1 MQRTVEHQESTAIDW
16 RDLLWKARRY
26 GWLLAL
32 PPVLVVCVAAMYYK
46 FTPPVYTSSILVS
59 VGEKDVSA
67 TIQNLVGDER
77 QVGTPRTIVE
87 SRIQSRG
94 FLVTLAERTG
104 LTRNPALLERAKI
117 TSQQSG
123 GVPPEE
129 LVLRSATTLLS
140 RKISISQGRAAL
152 IKISVNDSNPE
163 GARRLAAMIGTLLI
177 EDTRR
182 ADLARGMA
190 RGEFTSDQMAVYEER
205 LRKDEEALRAFE
217 ESRIRNRL
225 TSGDVTE
232 ANLKTARNLLGATDE
247 EMEQVR
253 SRIRSG
259 SGEWADVAG
268 DAPVPDLSSPRVT
281 EWTRML
287 GNLEASYATALV
299 AGSTQEDRD
308 ELQSRIA
315 AVRQS
320 LFSELNHLTQSLP
333 ESVSDG
339 ARASASGI
347 ALDRAI
353 LRSLLRRK
361 EKLNQDI
368 ASYMAGAQSSPRD
381 ELERQR
387 LTANVTTSRA
397 LVDALRKE
405 AASSRLSEALA
416 TSALGPRI
424 DIVEAALQPIAP
436 SSPEPLKI
444 FGVAIVL
451 GPLISVGLVFAG
463 ERLNSVLRTTEQAEG
478 EFGVAVI
485 GTVPRMEGWPRP
497 GSYLTNHWPLLAIVL
512 VLLVT
517 GIVFAVDAALP
528 DPKAGPVRTTELR
541 P

>member
-1 MQRTVEHQESTAIDW
+1 MQRTVEPQESNAIDW
-16 RDLLWKARRY
+16 RDMLWKVRRY
-26 GWLLAL
+26 GWLLLL
-32 PPVLVVCVAAMYYK
+32 PPVAVLCVAAMYYK
-46 FTPPVYTSSILVS
+46 FTTPVYTSSILVS
-59 VGEKDVSA
+59 VGEKDVSEA
-67 TIQNLVGDER
+67 IQNLVGDDR
-77 QVGTPRTIVE
+77 QVGAPRTIVE

-104 LTRNPALLERAKI
+104 LTRNPALLERAKVA
-117 TSQQSG
+117 SQQSA

-129 LVLRSATTLLS
+129 LVLRSATTMLS
-140 RKISISQGRAAL
+140 RKISVSQGRAAL
-152 IKISVNDSNPE
+152 IRISVVDSNPE
-163 GARRLAAMIGTLLI
+163 GARRLASMIGTLLI

-182 ADLARGMA
+182 TDLARGMA

-217 ESRIRNRL
+217 ESRIRHRL
-225 TSGDVTE
+225 TSGDVNE
-232 ANLKTARNLLGATDE
+232 ENLKTARNLLAATDE
-247 EMEQVR
+247 ETEQVK

-259 SGEWADVAG
+259 SAEWAEVAG
-268 DAPVPDLSSPRVT
+268 DAPVPDLSSPRVS

-287 GNLEASYATALV
+287 GNLEASYATSLV
-299 AGSTQEDRD
+299 AGSSQEDRN
-308 ELQSRIA
+308 ELQTRIA

-320 LFSELNHLTQSLP
+320 LFTELNHLTEALP
-333 ESVSDG
+333 SSISDA
-339 ARASASGI
+339 ARASASGV

-368 ASYMAGAQSSPRD
+368 ASYMSGAQSSPRD
-381 ELERQR
+381 ELDRQR
-387 LTANVTTSRA
+387 LTANVTTSRG

-424 DIVEAALQPIAP
+424 DIVESALQPIAP
-436 SSPEPLKI
+436 SSPEPVKI
-444 FGVAIVL
+444 FGVALVL
-451 GPLISVGLVFAG
+451 GPLISLGLVFAG

-485 GTVPRMEGWPRP
+485 GTVPRMEGWPKP
-497 GSYLTNHWPLLAIVL
+497 GSYLGNHWALFAILL

-517 GIVFAVDAALP
+517 GIVFAVDAVLP
-528 DPKAGPVRTTELR
+528 GSKAGPVRTTELR
-541 P
+541 R